1 MARVSNS
8 ISNVAMNILAVI
20 PYVPTP
26 IRVRPYQL
34 LRYLAQRGHRI
45 TLATVLETE
54 AEQKYIDE
62 IRGWGIEVIA
72 ATLTRQQKLLNM
84 ARAAATGVPL
94 QAWFCQVP
102 ALTQAIQ
109 DRLAQGDIDIAHVEH
124 LRGAR
129 YALDIQAFA
138 TAQHLSTVVVWDSVD
153 CISHLFAQA
162 SQRSRS
168 WKSKLMTAVELPR
181 TRRYEGMLAA
191 QFPQVLVT
199 SDADAAALQKLAR
212 NHATIRTLGNG
223 VDLDYFTPSH
233 EQASQTTRQPDTV
246 VFSGKMSYHA
256 NITAALYLA
265 EEVMPLVWRS
275 RPNVKLSIVGSQPTA
290 QIRAL
295 EANEPGARIRVTG
308 YVKDLRV
315 PLRQASIAAA
325 PLLYGAGIQNKV
337 LEAMACGIPVVGS
350 SQAFSALKVERGA
363 DCLAADTPAAF
374 AEALLNLLNN
384 EGLRQRMG
392 AAGRRFVETHHNWHS
407 IIAELESI
415 YQSTRNPLNVQQFN
429 RSIADDVRSSVVD
442 HRAGPSSPIA
452 STTHS

>member
-1 MARVSNS
+1 
-8 ISNVAMNILAVI
+8 MNILAVI

-34 LRYLAQRGHRI
+34 LRYLAQRGHRL
-45 TLATVLETE
+45 TLATVWESE
-54 AEQKYIDE
+54 AEQKSIED
-62 IRGWGIEVIA
+62 IRSWGVEVIA
-72 ATLTRQQKLLNM
+72 APLTQAQKALNM
-84 ARAAATGVPL
+84 ARAVATGAPI

-102 ALTQAIQ
+102 ALSQAIEN
-109 DRLAQGDIDIAHVEH
+109 RLAKNDIEIVHVEH

-129 YALDIQAFA
+129 YALDIQSFV
-138 TAQHLSTVVVWDSVD
+138 AQHKLQTPVVWDSVD
-153 CISHLFAQA
+153 CISHLFEQA

-181 TRRYEGMLAA
+181 TRRYEGFVAA

-212 NHATIRTLGNG
+212 NRAAIRTLGNG
-223 VDLDYFTPSH
+223 VDLDYFAPTQDRR
-233 EQASQTTRQPDTV
+233 QANTV

-265 EEVMPLVWRS
+265 QEVMPIVWRS
-275 RPNVKLSIVGSQPTA
+275 RPNTKLVIAGSQPTA

-295 EANEPGARIRVTG
+295 EANDSGARIRVTG
-308 YVKDLRV
+308 YVKDLRT
-315 PLRQASIAAA
+315 PLRQASVAAA

-350 SQAFSALKVERGA
+350 SQAFSALQVARGT
-363 DCLAADTPAAF
+363 DCLVADSPDAF
-374 AEALLNLLNN
+374 AQALITLLTH
-384 EGLRQRMG
+384 EDQRQRMG
-392 AAGRRFVETHHNWHS
+392 AAGRRFVETHHNWHN

-415 YQSTRNPLNVQQFN
+415 YQSTRNQLNVQQLF
-429 RSIADDVRSSVVD
+429 SPIPDDVRSNVVV
-442 HRAGPSSPIA
+442 SSGT
-452 STTHS
+452 STSSIITATHT